1 VREPRY
7 QVDISVD
14 ETTTSI
20 FTAGRVTNISRGG
33 LFIETPAAPPIDTPV
48 DLALRLPEIR
58 TVLNV
63 HGRVAWT
70 YDMKKGTTQLMT
82 GAGIK
87 FIDMTRDQLSML
99 EAYLTRLGPPER
111 RPMAVSPSSP

>member
-1 VREPRY
+1 MRELRY
-7 QVDISVD
+7 RVDIRVD
-14 ETTTSI
+14 ETTTSM

-33 LFIETPAAPPIDTPV
+33 LFIETPECLPIDTPV
-48 DLALRLPEIR
+48 DLGLQLPEIR

-70 YDMKKGTTQLMT
+70 YDMKKGTTRLMR

-87 FIDMTRDQLSML
+87 FVDMTPEQMGVL
-99 EAYLTRLGPPER
+99 ERYLTRLAPAPAA
-111 RPMAVSPSSP
+111 RPVAAAP